1 MSDFLNDIRLIVW
14 NEKESGKL
22 SEVPGDLFR
31 NGKKSLE
38 EIQAR
43 IREFSNPLSEEAA
56 ELLDQYHSTRET
68 LNTIIKLRL
77 KKILKLAEAQ
87 IEERYYDKDEV
98 KLMLPPERAMFDA
111 VCREIG
117 VCRDTLMGE
126 TAGEADAVKE
136 TLKEDHPA
144 EGSTPF
150 DFGEEAFFED
160 EGPVAPAAPEEKAA
174 AEATDRTAVV
184 LMKQDVPG
192 FMGLDGRTYAL
203 EEEDIVTLPK
213 GNAEVLCERNIA
225 LNIRL
230 IK

>member
-1 MSDFLNDIRLIVW
+1 MTDFLNDIRLIVW

-31 NGKKSLE
+31 NGKANLE
-38 EIQAR
+38 EMQAS
-43 IREFSNPLSEEAA
+43 IRGCANPLSEEAA
-56 ELLDQYHSTRET
+56 ELLDQYHSTSET
-68 LNTIIKLRL
+68 LTTIIKLRL

-87 IEERYYDKDEV
+87 IEERYYDKEEM

-126 TAGEADAVKE
+126 RDAGTESVK
-136 TLKEDHPA
+136 TSLPPA
-144 EGSTPF
+144 KDTPF
-150 DFGEEAFFED
+150 GFEEEVFFED
-160 EGPVAPAAPEEKAA
+160 EAVPPRTAVATEEKKPAG
-174 AEATDRTAVV
+174 ENAVV
-184 LMKQDVPG
+184 LMNQQVPA

-203 EEEDIVTLPK
+203 DKEDIVTLPK
-213 GNAEVLCERNIA
+213 GNADLLCERNIA

>member
-1 MSDFLNDIRLIVW
+1 MTDFLNDIRLIVW

-22 SEVPGDLFR
+22 SEIPADLFR
-31 NGKKSLE
+31 NGKENLE
-38 EIQAR
+38 EIRAR

-56 ELLDQYHSTRET
+56 ELLDQYHSTSET

-87 IEERYYDKDEV
+87 IEERYYDKEEV

-111 VCREIG
+111 VCGEIG
-117 VCRDTLMGE
+117 VCRDILMGE
-126 TAGEADAVKE
+126 RGSGTEAVEAAV
-136 TLKEDHPA
+136 PA
-144 EGSTPF
+144 ETGSPF
-150 DFGEEAFFED
+150 AFAEEAFFED
-160 EGPVAPAAPEEKAA
+160 EGVPSRPPEEA
-174 AEATDRTAVV
+174 AEEKKPAGDNVVV
-184 LMKQDVPG
+184 LMNQQVPA
-192 FMGLDGRTYAL
+192 FMGLDGRTYTL
-203 EEEDIVTLPK
+203 DEGDIVTIPK

>member
-22 SEVPGDLFR
+22 SEIPGDLFR

-126 TAGEADAVKE
+126 PGGEAAAVKE
-136 TLKEDHPA
+136 TLKEEHPA
-144 EGSTPF
+144 EGGTPF

-160 EGPVAPAAPEEKAA
+160 EAPAAQAADEEKAA
-174 AEATDRTAVV
+174 DRTAVV
-184 LMKQDVPG
+184 LMTQDVPG